1 MIALSVATTA
11 ASIVGEV
18 QAAKSQTAAIHEQ
31 LAEVTQ
37 QVDQKAGAEINER
50 QRAARREQ
58 GRMKVAAG
66 EAGLQLGGS
75 IDLLLKDSAMQAGL
89 SEERTLDNRNNDII
103 AANREATSALSKV
116 ESPTI
121 LGAGLRL
128 ASSAAQG
135 YSAGNSMVISRN
147 AAEIAAGQ
155 RAARNG

>member
-1 MIALSVATTA
+1 MCDPVSIMVSLAVASTA
-11 ASIVGEV
+11 ASIVGETK
-18 QAAKSQTAAIHEQ
+18 AAKQQTSAIHEQ
-31 LAEVTQ
+31 LAEVKT

-121 LGAGLRL
+121 LGAGLRI
-128 ASSAAQG
+128 ATAGAQG
-135 YSAGNSMVISRN
+135 YDRGNTMKINRRN
-147 AAEIAAGQ
+147 AG
-155 RAARNG
+155 G